1 MKIDL
6 SGKTALVGGSSQGLG
21 AASALSLSKQGA
33 NIILLARNEANLK
46 TVLES
51 LTQSKNQQHSY
62 IVANH
67 SQPKDIK
74 KLVEEH
80 LKETN
85 QEIDLLINN
94 TGGPPPG
101 PIAEMDSNDI
111 LNTVQ
116 MHLIAA
122 HELVQLAIPS
132 MKKNQFGRIINI
144 TSTSIKEPIPDLGL
158 SNTVRAAVA
167 NWAKT
172 LAMELATFG
181 ITVNNVLPGTIATG
195 RIEQIL
201 KARADKASI
210 SYETAL
216 TNWMKTIPMGR
227 FGTPQE
233 IGDTIAFLASPSAAY
248 ITGINLPVDG
258 GRTKSL

>member
-1 MKIDL
+1 MEIDL
-6 SGKTALVGGSSQGLG
+6 LGKTALVGGSSQGLG

-33 NIILLARNEANLK
+33 NVILLARNESLLK
-46 TVLES
+46 TVLAS
-51 LTQSKNQQHSY
+51 LSQSNNQQHHY
-62 IVANH
+62 IVADH
-67 SQPKDIK
+67 SQPKQVS
-74 KLVEEH
+74 KLVAEH
-80 LKETN
+80 LKQAN
-85 QEIDLLINN
+85 QVIDILVNN
-94 TGGPPPG
+94 TGGPNPG
-101 PIAEMDSNDI
+101 PISEMSSEDI

-116 MHLIAA
+116 MHLVAA

-172 LAMELATFG
+172 LAMELAAFG

-201 KARADKASI
+201 QARADKASI

-216 TNWMKTIPMGR
+216 ANWMSTIPMAR

-233 IGDTIAFLASPSAAY
+233 IGDTIAFLASKSAAY

>member
-1 MKIDL
+1 M
-6 SGKTALVGGSSQGLG
+6 GKTALVGGSSQGLG

-33 NIILLARNEANLK
+33 NIILLARNESLLK
-46 TVLES
+46 TVLTS
-51 LTQSKNQQHSY
+51 LSQSDNRQHHY
-62 IVANH
+62 IVADH
-67 SQPKDIK
+67 SQPKQVR

-80 LKETN
+80 LKKTN
-85 QEIDLLINN
+85 QTIDILINN
-94 TGGPPPG
+94 TGGPSPG
-101 PIAEMDSNDI
+101 PISEMSSDDI

-116 MHLIAA
+116 MHLVAA
-122 HELVQLAIPS
+122 HELVQLVIPS
-132 MKKNQFGRIINI
+132 MKRKQFGRIINI

-158 SNTVRAAVA
+158 SNTVRTAVA

-172 LAMELATFG
+172 LAMELAVFG
-181 ITVNNVLPGTIATG
+181 ITVNNVLPGTISTG

-201 KARADKASI
+201 QARARKASI

-216 TNWMKTIPMGR
+216 ANWMSTIPMAR

-233 IGDTIAFLASPSAAY
+233 IGDTVAFLASPSAAY